1 MMEQTEQRKPLTSAT
16 QKLGA
21 SQIEP
26 QWRRS
31 VKAFFRTRLA
41 PLGFLLVMFAVL
53 MAVSAFTIA
62 PHDPNIGDFSNVLAP
77 PSTEHFLGTDQN
89 GRDVLSRLMHGSVVS
104 LQVGFGAT
112 VVSTVIGVLF
122 GVFAAYY
129 GGWIDEALM
138 RVTDALIAFPSLIL
152 ALAIATAL
160 GASVVNII
168 LAIAVTS
175 FAGMARLARGSALS
189 IKEKEFVDASRASG
203 ASDLRL
209 ISKHILPNV
218 LSPIIVQFSL
228 MVSFAILTE
237 AGLSFLGVGVRP
249 PQSSW
254 GGMLETGYRYLE
266 VAPWISIVP
275 GAAIFMT
282 VLGFNLIGDGL
293 RAAIDPRLRDIG
305 TG

>member
-1 MMEQTEQRKPLTSAT
+1 MERTEQRKSLTSNV
-16 QKLGA
+16 QRFGA
-21 SQIEP
+21 SSTEP

-31 VKAFFRTRLA
+31 VRAFFGTRLA
-41 PLGFLLVMFAVL
+41 PLGFVLVMFAIV
-53 MAVSAFTIA
+53 MAASAYTIA
-62 PHDPNIGDFSNVLAP
+62 PHDPNIGDFGNVLAP
-77 PSTEHFLGTDQN
+77 PSTEYLLGTDQN
-89 GRDVLSRLMHGSVVS
+89 GRDVLSRLMHGSVIS

-112 VVSTVIGVLF
+112 VVSTVIGIVF

-129 GGWIDEALM
+129 GGWIDEFLM
-138 RVTDALIAFPSLIL
+138 RITDALIAFPSLIL

-160 GASVVNII
+160 GASVTNII

-189 IKEKEFVDASRASG
+189 VKEREFVEASRASG

-209 ISKHILPNV
+209 IGRHILPNV
-218 LSPIIVQFSL
+218 ISPIIVQFSL

-249 PQSSW
+249 PQASW

-275 GAAIFMT
+275 GVAIFMT

>member
-1 MMEQTEQRKPLTSAT
+1 
-16 QKLGA
+16 
-21 SQIEP
+21 
-26 QWRRS
+26 
-31 VKAFFRTRLA
+31 
-41 PLGFLLVMFAVL
+41 
-53 MAVSAFTIA
+53 
-62 PHDPNIGDFSNVLAP
+62 
-77 PSTEHFLGTDQN
+77 
-89 GRDVLSRLMHGSVVS
+89 MHGSVIS

-112 VVSTVIGVLF
+112 LVSTVIGIVF

-129 GGWIDEALM
+129 GRWVDEILM

-160 GASVVNII
+160 GASVTNII

-189 IKEKEFVDASRASG
+189 VKEREFVEASRASG
-203 ASDLRL
+203 ASDSRL
-209 ISKHILPNV
+209 IWRHILPNV
-218 LSPIIVQFSL
+218 ISPVIVQFSL

-249 PQSSW
+249 PQATW
-254 GGMLETGYRYLE
+254 GGMLETVYRYLE

-275 GAAIFMT
+275 GVAIFLT

-293 RAAIDPRLRDIG
+293 RAAIDPHLRDIG